1 MSSLSER
8 HLYRVLELPKHLQ
21 TTAIALLKLGCAT
34 ASEVA
39 EITLKARAVESSYLN
54 QLAVMRV
61 ARKERRG
68 RKACFTVNLEGFC
81 W

>member
-1 MSSLSER
+1 MASLSEK
-8 HLYRVLELPKHLQ
+8 HLYKVLEFPKHLQ

-39 EITLKARAVESSYLN
+39 EVTLKARAVESSYLN
-54 QLAVMRV
+54 QLATMKI

-68 RKACFTVNLEGFC
+68 RQACFTINLEDFC